1 MQKNNFK
8 KFILFLI
15 TMNFIAIN
23 PFYFAFATTTTDGLI
38 AEPKTSAENVLVPEP
53 TPQIERIDENTITR
67 SFEFTASERPFI
79 YKFDTTF
86 TLDNRQYS
94 YIKDSE
100 LYFLKLEQPKL
111 EIETKDFTKTEQKQ
125 NVSNQD
131 DSIFDEFIFIE
142 ENGYTGTIPRISV
155 SYNTTSKAGTS
166 HKKYYYVDYGE
177 NTEQPIAEKSIT
189 KNGKTFSFEKW
200 DISDSSWEENFYS
213 DLNLTAMDRPIA
225 TLQTGKKINL
235 DSDSPSWSK
244 IKDDL
249 LIEMHLDLG
258 SHIIHSAQW
267 TNSLQQDESFYSRKI
282 RFTIARNV
290 RKYIAVYSTE
300 IAGDSVEQLNA
311 QATYQGTLNKEIENG
326 IEYIVV
332 CTVQYSA
339 PPLPTPVP
347 TPTPEPTPTVTPT
360 ETNIL
365 EQEIIEEKPKKK
377 NSLLFFFITGLVI
390 IGGVVVFIFI
400 KNKFDDDEHDNDNS
414 ENNMSDYEEVPNAHD
429 LLNIN
434 DDEQNDDFNYY
445 DDLPTADAL
454 LDYDDSNDDDDIY

>member
-1 MQKNNFK
+1 MRKNNLK

-23 PFYFAFATTTTDGLI
+23 PFCSVFASTVTNGLV
-38 AEPKTSAENVLVPEP
+38 AEPKTSAENILVPEP
-53 TPQIERIDENTITR
+53 TPQIEIIDENTITR
-67 SFEFTASERPFI
+67 SFEFTASERPFT
-79 YKFDTTF
+79 YKFDTNF

-111 EIETKDFTKTEQKQ
+111 EVETKDFKKTEEKQ

-131 DSIFDEFIFIE
+131 DSIFDDFIFIE

-155 SYNTTSKAGTS
+155 TYNTTSKAGTS

-200 DISDSSWEENFYS
+200 DSSDSSWKENFYS
-213 DLNLTAMDRPIA
+213 DLNLTSVDSPVA
-225 TLQTGKKINL
+225 TLQSGKKINL

-258 SHIIHSAQW
+258 SNIINSAQW
-267 TNSLQQDESFYSRKI
+267 ANSLQQDGNFYSRKI

-290 RKYIAVYSTE
+290 RKYIAIYSTE
-300 IAGDSVEQLNA
+300 IAGDSIEQLNA

-326 IEYIVV
+326 VEYIVI

-339 PPLPTPVP
+339 PPLPTSAP
-347 TPTPEPTPTVTPT
+347 TSTPEPTPTATPIAT
-360 ETNIL
+360 DIS
-365 EQEIIEEKPKKK
+365 EQNVIEEKPKKK

-400 KNKFDDDEHDNDNS
+400 KNKFDDDEHDDDDNNS
-414 ENNMSDYEEVPNAHD
+414 ENNMFDYQEIPNAHD
-429 LLNIN
+429 LLDIN
-434 DDEQNDDFNYY
+434 DDE
-445 DDLPTADAL
+445 
-454 LDYDDSNDDDDIY
+454 